1 MTVTIE
7 EKCMWAASEAARL
20 REDIEGGAFDFPC
33 VAQRDAEVLEAIAAD
48 YRARGDKAALVGL
61 GPRQERQELPEFLRP
76 QGELPSLSQPIA
88 GIISSLAAPPIRA
101 AVGPVSLIAIGAV
114 ALALSLISAWQIDRV
129 IADVYYAGQLQE

>member
-7 EKCMWAASEAARL
+7 DKRQWAVDEADRL
-20 REDIEGGAFDFPC
+20 RECIELGEMPDDEGTRTELS
-33 VAQRDAEVLEAIAAD
+33 VIEAIARD
-48 YRARGDKAALVGL
+48 YRQFGDRMALADL
-61 GPRQERQELPEFLRP
+61 GCPRELPAFLRP

-88 GIISSLAAPPIRA
+88 GMISSLAAPPIRA
-101 AVGPVSLIAIGAV
+101 GVGPVGLIAIGAV